1 MYTAYVIWG
10 IFHPSGVSVQHFPP
24 KSWGKAILHAFGLK
38 REGHPRRLRLGAVCG
53 FPVEAALGSNAFC
66 FRKGALM

>member
-24 KSWGKAILHAFGLK
+24 KSWGEAILHAFGLK
-38 REGHPRRLRLGAVCG
+38 
-53 FPVEAALGSNAFC
+53 
-66 FRKGALM
+66 